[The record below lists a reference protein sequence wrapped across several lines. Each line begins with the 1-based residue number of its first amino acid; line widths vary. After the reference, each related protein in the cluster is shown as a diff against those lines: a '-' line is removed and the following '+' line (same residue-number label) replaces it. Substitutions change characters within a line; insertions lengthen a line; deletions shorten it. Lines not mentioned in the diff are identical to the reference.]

1 MQSNRRVRVGSML
14 RLPELSGPNRYVWH
28 HVLFTVSKS
37 YLREPP
43 LLLLRGAE
51 SLWGEDTMKCPLWI
65 TWVQGRVSAEGPVPA
80 TRAGSPSAPSES
92 ESEESWSRLRP
103 VPLPAIVRCDPGL
116 VDCPSS
122 SGLSPPSYSS
132 SVVSRLSSIS
142 SNAEVWFRSRTEA
155 PHVSPHGSTAR
166 VDCCVRATII
176 MSTSPGGKVLPA
188 V

>member
-14 RLPELSGPNRYVWH
+14 RLPELNRYVWH

-37 YLREPP
+37 YLR
-43 LLLLRGAE
+43 LLRGAE

-65 TWVQGRVSAEGPVPA
+65 TWMQGKVSAEGPVPA

-103 VPLPAIVRCDPGL
+103 VPLPAIVRFESGL

-142 SNAEVWFRSRTEA
+142 SNTEVWFRSRTEA

-166 VDCCVRATII
+166 VDCCVRAAII
-176 MSTSPGGKVLPA
+176 MSTSPSGKVLPA
-188 V
+188 VREGGN

>member
-1 MQSNRRVRVGSML
+1 MGSML

-43 LLLLRGAE
+43 LRLLRGAE

-65 TWVQGRVSAEGPVPA
+65 TCVQDRVSAEGPAPA

-103 VPLPAIVRCDPGL
+103 VPLPAIVRCDQWT
-116 VDCPSS
+116 
-122 SGLSPPSYSS
+122 
-132 SVVSRLSSIS
+132 VVSRLSGVS
-142 SNAEVWFRSRTEA
+142 SNTEVWIRSRTEA
-155 PHVSPHGSTAR
+155 PHVPPTAAQR
-166 VDCCVRATII
+166 MWTVA
-176 MSTSPGGKVLPA
+176 
-188 V
+188 